1 MRLPVLLLTFNRPN
15 ETEMMIKKLSF
26 MKPTKLYISQD
37 GPRKNHQLDEDLCSE
52 VKKVFKTINWDCE
65 VFYKINDNNLG
76 CRETVSKAINWFF
89 SNEEKGIILEDD
101 CLPSNSFF
109 LFCEKMLDKYENS
122 TEVYVVSG
130 SNFQNNN
137 KIGNA
142 DYYFSK
148 YAHCWGWATWKRAW
162 LCYDNSMKFWEKLKK
177 SKHWKNLH
185 PSSLEKKYW
194 ERIFDDVKNNRI
206 DSWAYVWLASI
217 WNSKGVTITPNINLV
232 INIGFNKDATNTLYS
247 SNTNFK
253 KLTFQEFKNKISDPQ
268 EIKVNNFA
276 DNFVFQNHFNGKYN
290 FWPWRAIY
298 ILKMLIND
306 PKTFYLRVKKYIL

>member
-1 MRLPVLLLTFNRPN
+1 
-15 ETEMMIKKLSF
+15 
-26 MKPTKLYISQD
+26 
-37 GPRKNHQLDEDLCSE
+37 
-52 VKKVFKTINWDCE
+52 
-65 VFYKINDNNLG
+65 
-76 CRETVSKAINWFF
+76 
-89 SNEEKGIILEDD
+89 
-101 CLPSNSFF
+101 
-109 LFCEKMLDKYENS
+109 
-122 TEVYVVSG
+122 
-130 SNFQNNN
+130 
-137 KIGNA
+137 
-142 DYYFSK
+142 
-148 YAHCWGWATWKRAW
+148 
-162 LCYDNSMKFWEKLKK
+162 MKFWEKLKK

-298 ILKMLIND
+298 I
-306 PKTFYLRVKKYIL
+306 